1 MPNEA
6 KNMSELAGM
15 ELAGMCVLHSK
26 MPTLNRRH
34 PNFSKLG
41 PSQEHGI
48 MSEAEKCQGTDCLV
62 PGRMTKQQDR
72 YCFIR

>member
-6 KNMSELAGM
+6 KNMSELAIM
-15 ELAGMCVLHSK
+15 ELAVMCVLHSK
-26 MPTLNRRH
+26 MPTLNCKH

-48 MSEAEKCQGTDCLV
+48 MS
-62 PGRMTKQQDR
+62 
-72 YCFIR
+72 